1 MSESSDIKTEIPDA
15 PRDNGKR
22 PRVPKHVKAWWWFRA
37 VVLIVGTPVLFAV
50 IAAVLMVER
59 DISAPTWIVRDVEA
73 RAAEVLAGGELGFGA
88 MKVTIGQDLHPRLVI
103 QNAVL
108 RDAEGGVLARVPR
121 IEGLISPR
129 GVLQGRVLAQEI
141 RLRGAQLSL
150 RRGRDGTV
158 ALAFD
163 QGAAAVGA
171 ADGFLELLDQI
182 DKVFEEGVFEALEQ
196 VRAEGLIVNYVDARA
211 GRSWVLDDGRIALDL
226 RDGALEL
233 RADVALL
240 SGRAFVT
247 TAEMTYRSPRG
258 TREAEIGIN
267 ITDAAAA
274 DIASQS
280 PLLSWLGVL
289 DAPIS
294 GAVRGVMD
302 DTGRLASASA
312 TLQVGAGELRPTA
325 ATRPIP
331 FRSAR
336 TYLTYDPLLEKL
348 AFDLLE
354 IDSDWGQITGTAQT
368 YLREYTNG
376 WPAALLGQVQF
387 SNLTVAPEGVYPE
400 PVTLSDGSIE
410 FRLRLDP
417 FTLDIGQ
424 AAAVS
429 DGTPVQLSGQV
440 RAGTQ
445 GWSMALDGRADEIEA
460 DRVVALWPAAAAP
473 LTRDWLDQNV
483 ATGVLRNARIAFRTR
498 PDAKPTFAT
507 TMEFSG
513 ARVRFMPTLPVVEN
527 GRGTVSMVDRRVA
540 VSIDAGHVTA
550 PQGGRIDL
558 AGSTF
563 VIPVTGIPN
572 APAEIDLDLQGSVTA
587 AVSLLNLA
595 PFNVL
600 QNSDLPVSFAQGQA
614 RITARVETPLGRGV
628 TPDQRVW
635 SAQADL
641 RNLRSEA
648 LVPNQTLTASALQL
662 RADPDSLVVQGP
674 VRLGDV
680 GARIT
685 FARGLGAGSE
695 GTARVDADVTIGP
708 AFLNAFNIN
717 LPNGMVSDE
726 AGAQLAI
733 DLGDPA
739 AAGFRLTS
747 DLRGMGLNLA
757 GVGWSKA
764 RNAVGAL
771 TVVGQLGQTPR
782 IDQLSISAPGLQ
794 TTGVITL
801 AQGGGLERAAFERVR
816 LGGWLD
822 APVVLRGRGQGQP
835 VEVQIA
841 GGVLDLREANFGAGG
856 GQSGPIDIAL
866 DRLQITDRIEIS
878 DFRGT
883 FTSPNGLQGQF
894 VGNVNG
900 AAPIRGTL
908 VPIDGRSA
916 VRIVSNDAGSLL
928 RATGL
933 LRNAY
938 DGDMQLTLIPA
949 GAEGSYNGTLVGSGL
964 RVRDAPALAS
974 LLDAISVVGLLNQMR
989 GQGLLFS
996 DVDAKFRLTPNQ
1008 VILNQSSATGPG
1020 LGISMD
1026 GIYASASR
1034 SMDFQGVISPFYL
1047 LNGIG
1052 SVLTRPGEGLIGF
1065 NFNLL
1070 GPVDNPQVLV
1080 NPLSALTPGMFR
1092 DIFRRTPPT
1101 VWQ

>member
-1 MSESSDIKTEIPDA
+1 
-15 PRDNGKR
+15 
-22 PRVPKHVKAWWWFRA
+22 V
-37 VVLIVGTPVLFAV
+37 
-50 IAAVLMVER
+50 
-59 DISAPTWIVRDVEA
+59 
-73 RAAEVLAGGELGFGA
+73 
-88 MKVTIGQDLHPRLVI
+88 
-103 QNAVL
+103 
-108 RDAEGGVLARVPR
+108 
-121 IEGLISPR
+121 
-129 GVLQGRVLAQEI
+129 
-141 RLRGAQLSL
+141 
-150 RRGRDGTV
+150 
-158 ALAFD
+158 
-163 QGAAAVGA
+163 
-171 ADGFLELLDQI
+171 
-182 DKVFEEGVFEALEQ
+182 
-196 VRAEGLIVNYVDARA
+196 
-211 GRSWVLDDGRIALDL
+211 
-226 RDGALEL
+226 
-233 RADVALL
+233 
-240 SGRAFVT
+240 SG
-247 TAEMTYRSPRG
+247 
-258 TREAEIGIN
+258 
-267 ITDAAAA
+267 
-274 DIASQS
+274 
-280 PLLSWLGVL
+280 
-289 DAPIS
+289 
-294 GAVRGVMD
+294 
-302 DTGRLASASA
+302 
-312 TLQVGAGELRPTA
+312 
-325 ATRPIP
+325 
-331 FRSAR
+331 
-336 TYLTYDPLLEKL
+336 
-348 AFDLLE
+348 
-354 IDSDWGQITGTAQT
+354 
-368 YLREYTNG
+368 
-376 WPAALLGQVQF
+376 
-387 SNLTVAPEGVYPE
+387 
-400 PVTLSDGSIE
+400 
-410 FRLRLDP
+410 
-417 FTLDIGQ
+417 
-424 AAAVS
+424 
-429 DGTPVQLSGQV
+429 
-440 RAGTQ
+440 
-445 GWSMALDGRADEIEA
+445 
-460 DRVVALWPAAAAP
+460 
-473 LTRDWLDQNV
+473 
-483 ATGVLRNARIAFRTR
+483 
-498 PDAKPTFAT
+498 
-507 TMEFSG
+507 
-513 ARVRFMPTLPVVEN
+513 
-527 GRGTVSMVDRRVA
+527 
-540 VSIDAGHVTA
+540 
-550 PQGGRIDL
+550 
-558 AGSTF
+558 
-563 VIPVTGIPN
+563 
-572 APAEIDLDLQGSVTA
+572 
-587 AVSLLNLA
+587 
-595 PFNVL
+595 
-600 QNSDLPVSFAQGQA
+600 
-614 RITARVETPLGRGV
+614 
-628 TPDQRVW
+628 
-635 SAQADL
+635 
-641 RNLRSEA
+641 
-648 LVPNQTLTASALQL
+648 
-662 RADPDSLVVQGP
+662 
-674 VRLGDV
+674 
-680 GARIT
+680 
-685 FARGLGAGSE
+685 
-695 GTARVDADVTIGP
+695 
-708 AFLNAFNIN
+708 
-717 LPNGMVSDE
+717 E

-764 RNAVGAL
+764 PNAAGAL

-841 GGVLDLREANFGAGG
+841 GGVLDLRETNFGAGG

-938 DGDMQLTLIPA
+938 DGDMQVTLIPA

-964 RVRDAPALAS
+964 RVRDAPALVS

-1065 NFNLL
+1065 NFNLR